1 LVTGAEIRDRL
12 PSSWAQLVLIDED
25 WSRIERQ
32 PAFPPVVQLNR
43 GNLAYVLFTS
53 GSTGS
58 PKGVAVEH
66 RSLANYVSAI
76 APALDLPAEASYGLV
91 STMAA
96 DLGYTGLYGS
106 LCSGGELH
114 VMSQAMVLDPEQMR
128 DYLERRGIGCCK
140 TVPSLLQAQLGG
152 QPVEGMIPQQR
163 LVLGGEAASWELI
176 REVEELGGQGRIYNH
191 YGPSETTIGVLT
203 SSISGWNGP
212 RGMRPPVGRPIGNT
226 QVYVLDEEQGPVPVG
241 VSGELYI

>member
-1 LVTGAEIRDRL
+1 LAIMKAGGAYVPLEAGYPAERLAYMLEEAQTPVLVTGAEIRDRL

-76 APALDLPAEASYGLV
+76 APALDLPAEASYALV

-114 VMSQAMVLDPEQMR
+114 VMSQAM
-128 DYLERRGIGCCK
+128 
-140 TVPSLLQAQLGG
+140 
-152 QPVEGMIPQQR
+152 
-163 LVLGGEAASWELI
+163 
-176 REVEELGGQGRIYNH
+176 
-191 YGPSETTIGVLT
+191 
-203 SSISGWNGP
+203 
-212 RGMRPPVGRPIGNT
+212 
-226 QVYVLDEEQGPVPVG
+226 
-241 VSGELYI
+241 